1 VGMRKPERRIYEL
14 TLKRLGDGLR
24 GEECLF
30 VDDLEVNCE
39 GARALG
45 MTAVR
50 FEDTGQAIA
59 ELESA
64 LGAQ

>member
-1 VGMRKPERRIYEL
+1 
-14 TLKRLGDGLR
+14 
-24 GEECLF
+24 
-30 VDDLEVNCE
+30 VDDLETNCE

-50 FEDTGQAIA
+50 FDAAEQAIA

-64 LGAQ
+64 LDA